1 MNKIIT
7 IGREFGSG
15 GRQLGHKLAEE
26 LGIAYYDKEIITE
39 IAKRTDLSEE
49 YVHDVVGRRPV
60 YTYPIHVG
68 RTFMSINTVQVMES
82 GALYAEQ
89 CKLLK
94 EFAERSDCVIVGRCA
109 DHILKEYSPYKIF
122 VYADVESKIKRCR
135 TYETDTTKTDK
146 ELRKY
151 IKRIEKNRAENY
163 EYYTG
168 KKWGDKLNYD
178 LCINTTDGDIDK
190 IALHVA
196 NLIK

>member
-82 GALYAEQ
+82 GVLYAEQ